1 MTSSIYRTIT
11 AVALFAPAA
20 TAVAADSDMLSR
32 TNKNWLRA
40 GAHFGLNI
48 NARFK
53 HSGRFM
59 ALESPGGTGPGQ
71 NHEYDDGFVRRDESD
86 NFGGQTQYWGYD
98 SSSQD
103 TGSSILFHSSSSRGA
118 GPGREIECDPQY
130 GLDVIY
136 SRELGRIRNGRWG
149 FEAGFS
155 WTPIVLR
162 DNHNYRGSVQRI
174 EDAYTYTPGTMPPAA
189 PYEGKFNEPG
199 FVLND
204 TPTRSVS
211 TIPDGAL
218 VTGSRE
224 LDADLFG
231 LRLGPFLEMP
241 IGRRCSLYLSGGLA
255 LGGVSSEFTW
265 RERVNIE
272 GAGTFSGRGHGS
284 EGDVLVGGY
293 LGAKFNVELRERI
306 TAYLGVQYQNLGE
319 FEHSEKGRKAV
330 LDLSQSIFFSIGLG
344 YSF

>member
-1 MTSSIYRTIT
+1 MISSIRQTIT
-11 AVALFAPAA
+11 AVALLAPAA
-20 TAVAADSDMLSR
+20 AFAADDSDMLSR

-59 ALESPGGTGPGQ
+59 APGGPGGTGAGQ
-71 NHEYDDGFVRRDESD
+71 NHEYDDGYVRRDESD

-103 TGSSILFHSSSSRGA
+103 NGSSIQFHRSTSRGVGA
-118 GPGREIECDPQY
+118 EREIECDPQY

-136 SRELGRIRNGRWG
+136 SRELGRIRNGRYG

-174 EDAYTYTPGTMPPAA
+174 EDAYTYTPGTRPPAG
-189 PYEGKFNEPG
+189 PYQGKFDEPG

-211 TIPDGAL
+211 SIPGGAL
-218 VTGSRE
+218 VTGSHE

-265 RERVNIE
+265 RERVSIQ
-272 GAGTFSGRGHGS
+272 GAGTLSGRGHGS

-293 LGAKFNVELRERI
+293 LGAKFNVELNERI
-306 TAYLGVQYQNLGE
+306 TAYVGVQYQYLGE
-319 FEHSEKGRKAV
+319 YEHSEKGRKAV
-330 LDLSQSIFFSIGLG
+330 LDLSKSIFFSIGLG

>member
-1 MTSSIYRTIT
+1 MISTACRTLA
-11 AVALFAPAA
+11 AVAMLAPAA
-20 TAVAADSDMLSR
+20 AYAAEESNMLSR
-32 TNKNWLRA
+32 TNQNWLRA

-59 ALESPGGTGPGQ
+59 APSGPGGTQAGQ

-86 NFGGQTQYWGYD
+86 NFGGYTQYWGYD
-98 SSSQD
+98 GSGQD
-103 TGSSILFHSSSSRGA
+103 TGSSILFHSSTSRGA

-136 SRELGRIRNGRWG
+136 SREMGRIRNGRWG

-174 EDAYTYTPGTMPPAA
+174 EDAYSYTPGTSPPTA

-211 TIPDGAL
+211 TIPGGAL

-224 LDADLFG
+224 LNADLFG

-241 IGRRCSLYLSGGLA
+241 IGRRCSLYVSGGLA

-265 RERVNIE
+265 RERVSIE

-306 TAYLGVQYQNLGE
+306 TAYLGVQYQHLGE
-319 FEHSEKGRKAV
+319 YEHSEKGRKAV
-330 LDLSQSIFFSIGLG
+330 LDLSQSIFFSVGLG